1 MINYNEMDK
10 IIENLNLYVEKL
22 RSVAEVESEIKES
35 CKEITSLKNEIEA
48 ISTTIKNDVQ
58 TIQSIDE
65 KNKSIDEK
73 LATVLQDYAKLHS
86 SFEYLETE
94 LKKLDTKIDSKLVE
108 EKTSLNQIITEID
121 LFNKRTEDSF
131 KGIREKLENVL
142 NIENKTAETL
152 DGLVKQSRNQYAHVE
167 QSISGVKKLNIILFI
182 VFGILLLAVIGL
194 LIGIVLK

>member
-22 RSVAEVESEIKES
+22 RSVAEVESGIKES

-48 ISTTIKNDVQ
+48 ISTTIKKDVQ